1 MAKPGVI
8 GFLISTFGLSC
19 PRCRKADL
27 FYYPVLRFKK
37 LYKMKS
43 ECDYCGQDFE
53 IEPGFYYGSM
63 FISYIISSFFMLISF
78 GIIKFAFKLDVW
90 TTFGI
95 VMALLVL
102 VYFYVFRISRS
113 LWIHFFVKYNPKA
126 VKKQ

>member
-90 TTFGI
+90 TPFGI